1 MMRRVLIVIIVTVLW
16 VFTMFQLYVKK
27 VKSGSRVN
35 FMYKEFIP
43 PDLVLRD
50 EWFGIYFNNNKIGYA
65 NFTLGLD
72 EVETR
77 QGYKMNVESF
87 LLFPVL
93 GTTHRVWLKMR
104 SKIDPEYRLK
114 SFSLSFF
121 SGVQRIE
128 IAGIRN
134 NENRFA
140 VTLRHDG
147 RESKTEMTIPEG
159 AVLGNFFGPP
169 KELHNPYPGMKIKFL
184 TFNPLTLQPQEVQLS
199 VLSQEEIKIDSQKF
213 PSYLVVTKFS
223 GLESRAWID
232 DRGRLLKEET
242 PLGITLIRESQNKAL
257 EFLSATRKEN
267 IDLAQ
272 FFSIPSN
279 VRLEP
284 EKINKLHI
292 KLSVPD
298 IDIASL
304 NNDRQQVL
312 KVNNISGMKKIHIVI
327 TKTPAL
333 TKKGSISEYLRS
345 DNFIQ
350 ADNPQIKSIANY
362 LTKNLNDNEEKVRAL
377 LEWVY
382 NYLEKKPT
390 LNIPSALTALNSR
403 QGDCNEHTFLFAAL
417 ARSINIPTKVKNGLV
432 YLNNR
437 FYYHSWPAV
446 YINGQ
451 WIDVDPTLNQFP
463 ADVTHISLVEGELSQ
478 QMDIIKLVGKIKL
491 EVIKYE

>member
-1 MMRRVLIVIIVTVLW
+1 MKKFLTVSIITALW
-16 VFTMFQLYVKK
+16 IFSMFQLYIKNVR
-27 VKSGSRVN
+27 SDNRVN

-65 NFTLGLD
+65 NFTFGLD
-72 EVETR
+72 EVDAH
-77 QGYKMNVESF
+77 QGYKMDAEAF

-93 GTTHRVWLKMR
+93 GTTQRVWLKMS
-104 SKIDPEYRLK
+104 SKIDPKYRLK

-121 SGVQRIE
+121 SSVQQIE
-128 IAGIRN
+128 ISGIRK
-134 NENRFA
+134 NENRFT
-140 VTLRHDG
+140 VTIRQNG
-147 RESKTEMTIPEG
+147 QASETEITIPEG
-159 AVLGNFFGPP
+159 TVLDNFFGPP
-169 KELHNPYPGMKIKFL
+169 KELHNPHPGMRIKFL
-184 TFNPLTLQPQEVQLS
+184 SFNPLTLQFQEVQLS
-199 VLSQEEIKIDSQKF
+199 VLSQEEIKIDSQKLS
-213 PSYLVVTKFS
+213 SYLVVTKFS
-223 GLESRAWID
+223 GLESKAWID
-232 DRGRLLKEET
+232 DKGRLLKEET
-242 PLGITLIRESQNKAL
+242 PLGITLIREPQDKAL
-257 EFLSATRKEN
+257 EFISATKKEN

-284 EKINKLHI
+284 EKINKLYV
-292 KLSVPD
+292 KLSVSD
-298 IDIASL
+298 IDTASL
-304 NNDRQQVL
+304 NNNRQQVL
-312 KVNNISGMKKIHIVI
+312 KIENASGIKKIYIVI
-327 TKTPAL
+327 TKTP
-333 TKKGSISEYLRS
+333 TSTEKGSISEYLKS

-350 ADNPQIKSIANY
+350 ADDPQIKSIANY
-362 LTKNLNDNEEKVRAL
+362 LTKNLNNEREKVKAL
-377 LEWVY
+377 LKWVY

-390 LNIPSALTALNSR
+390 LSIPSALTALNSH

-417 ARSINIPTKVKNGLV
+417 ARSINIPTKIKNGLV
-432 YLNNR
+432 YINNR